1 MADDNRK
8 SEARRLINFAEA
20 LRGLRESGVAL
31 MKPPTVVDDA
41 LSHEHEIADGRF
53 AIFTRTRMSHVET
66 VARS

>member
-31 MKPPTVVDDA
+31 MKPPTVVD
-41 LSHEHEIADGRF
+41 EHEIADGRF